1 MGLFKKLFK
10 KEETKQSKKSSF
22 HTVKVKEIKRLTPS
36 SVQISFD
43 IPSEE
48 KSTFSFKPGQY
59 INLKT
64 TLNGEEIRRSYSI
77 CSGEQEDLAV
87 GIKQIDNGVFSSY
100 ANQSLKEGDSLEIS
114 APTGNFTL
122 PSDVKKIVAFVA
134 GSGITPVLSIAKS
147 LKTDQ
152 EMHLFYGNKS
162 LEETLFLEDLKALSK
177 INTRIFLSQEQNDSY
192 DSGRL
197 NKEKIGEIIK
207 QDLSI
212 LKSDVFMLCGPEELI
227 LNTSEVLKMFGVA
240 PEKISY
246 ELFTTPVLLKSDS
259 KVEEN
264 NFTGTSKVTVIL
276 DDEKIEF
283 ELKAKGKTIL
293 NVVNLEGFDAP
304 YSCKGGVCCTCR
316 AKVLKGKAT
325 MDLNYSLT
333 DQEVE
338 EGYILTCQAH
348 PASEEVIISYDA

>member
-10 KEETKQSKKSSF
+10 KEETKQSKTSSF
-22 HTVKVKEIKRLTPS
+22 QSVKIKEIKRLTPS
-36 SVQISFD
+36 SVQISFE
-43 IPSEE
+43 IPAEE
-48 KSTFSFKPGQY
+48 KSIFSFKPGQY

-64 TLNGEEIRRSYSI
+64 SINGEEIRRSYSI

-87 GIKQIDNGVFSSY
+87 GIKQIENGVFSTY
-100 ANQSLKEGDSLEIS
+100 ANQTLKAGDTLELS
-114 APTGNFTL
+114 APAGNFTV
-122 PSDVKKIVAFVA
+122 PSDSKKIIAFVA
-134 GSGITPVLSIAKS
+134 GSGITPILSIAKS
-147 LKTDQ
+147 LKADQ

-162 LEETLFLEDLKALSK
+162 IDETLFLEDLKVLSNV
-177 INTRIFLSQEQNDSY
+177 NTRIFLSQEQNNSY

-197 NKEKIGEIIK
+197 SKEKISEIIK

-212 LKSDVFMLCGPEELI
+212 LKSDIFMLCGPEELI

-246 ELFTTPVLLKSDS
+246 ELFTTPVLLKSES
-259 KVEEN
+259 KGDEN

-293 NVVNLEGFDAP
+293 NAVNSEGFDAP

-316 AKVLKGKAT
+316 AKVLKGKAS

-348 PASEEVIISYDA
+348 PASEEVIVSYDA